1 MIKDHLKAYTGLT
14 TACLLWTASTIV
26 KPIYISSEYV
36 LRAIGKA
43 NDKAQAKATAS
54 MVESTPV
61 VTTTH
66 ATSFSEVLEHYSK

>member
-1 MIKDHLKAYTGLT
+1 MIKDHLKAYGNLT
-14 TACLLWTASTIV
+14 TACLLWTASTVV

-54 MVESTPV
+54 MVEPTPV